1 MSGGFHLFGPAHLL
15 ILAAI
20 PVLAAALSASSR
32 RRPAN
37 ARPIRLCLGVFLM
50 TNELVWY
57 AWRLRTEGFRFPE
70 ALPLH
75 LCDLALWLTVASAL
89 TLRPAVFEIAYFAGL
104 GGSTMAVLT
113 PDLWTPLASY
123 PSFYFFLSHG
133 LVITT
138 LIYLVCAKL
147 ARPRPGCLW
156 RVLLILNGYAALVG
170 IFNAVFK
177 TNYMYLCRKP
187 GSASLLD
194 WLGPWPFYILAGE
207 VIALAVFALLWLPFR
222 CAEVQ

>member
-32 RRPAN
+32 CRPAN

-104 GGSTMAVLT
+104 GGSIHHPAVRPVGRAHTAATGGGSPRRRL
-113 PDLWTPLASY
+113 
-123 PSFYFFLSHG
+123 G
-133 LVITT
+133 LQN
-138 LIYLVCAKL
+138 
-147 ARPRPGCLW
+147 PRRRQPQGVALD
-156 RVLLILNGYAALVG
+156 AAQVHL
-170 IFNAVFK
+170 
-177 TNYMYLCRKP
+177 
-187 GSASLLD
+187 
-194 WLGPWPFYILAGE
+194 
-207 VIALAVFALLWLPFR
+207 
-222 CAEVQ
+222 